1 MQAYQ
6 FFIGPSPFKIDCTGV
21 LIYNMCMKK
30 RLIPV
35 FILISAA
42 LPAKE
47 FRYRFEEGSRY
58 KARSVVREQVYLNH
72 NYISDS
78 EILNLFSVEIT
89 GVRPDGRGEL
99 EARYG
104 VAETIRRPG
113 SAVVLYSTG
122 TAEKNYLSRFC
133 QDRFGAF
140 SEDEDDFM
148 PVVRNVPLFPERDL
162 QPGDQWSAPGY
173 EVHDFRESFGIR
185 DGFRFDTQVSYRYI
199 GETERNGVKVDE
211 IEAVSFASFVPRET
225 APALPI
231 RVVSQVNQSLY
242 WDNSEG
248 RLSACREN
256 FDILFLFRDG
266 RTWNFKGFSE
276 SEIIEVLPMDR
287 KGVVSELKK
296 KLGSDRI
303 GIEEKEEGISL
314 VLNDLRF
321 YPDEDRLL
329 PGEESKLDEIAEA
342 LKQIPGYDIRVI
354 GHTAEAGNAKMRLQL
369 SLDRAGRVAE
379 ELIRRKARS
388 AEQILVEGKG
398 SEEPVA
404 SNDTEEGRRLN
415 RRVEIIIVDEYNR
428 GNGNK

>member
-1 MQAYQ
+1 
-6 FFIGPSPFKIDCTGV
+6 
-21 LIYNMCMKK
+21 MKNK
-30 RLIPV
+30 LIPV
-35 FILISAA
+35 LVLISTA

-47 FRYRFEEGSRY
+47 FRYRFEEGARY
-58 KARSVVREQVYLNH
+58 KARSVVREQVYLNNRH
-72 NYISDS
+72 ISDS
-78 EILNLFSVEIT
+78 EILNLFSVKII
-89 GVRPDGRGEL
+89 GVRPDGRGEM

-104 VAETIRRPG
+104 VADTIRRPG
-113 SAVVLYSTG
+113 SSVVLYSTG

-133 QDRFGAF
+133 QDRFGIF

-185 DGFRFDTQVSYRYI
+185 DGFRFDTQVSYKYV
-199 GETERNGVKVDE
+199 GEKERNGVVIDE
-211 IEAVSFASFVPRET
+211 IEAVSFASYVPRET
-225 APALPI
+225 APTLPI
-231 RVVSQVNQSLY
+231 RVVSQVNQVLY

-266 RTWNFKGFSE
+266 QTWNFKGFSE

-296 KLGSDRI
+296 KLNSDQI
-303 GIEEKEEGISL
+303 EIEEKEEGISL
-314 VLNDLRF
+314 VLKNLQF

-342 LKQIPGYDIRVI
+342 LKQIPGFDIRVV
-354 GHTAEAGNAKMRLQL
+354 GHTAEAGTAKKRLQL

-379 ELIRRKARS
+379 ELIRRRARTV
-388 AEQILVEGKG
+388 EQILIEGKG
-398 SEEPVA
+398 SEEPIA
-404 SNDTEEGRRLN
+404 SNETEEGRRLN

-428 GNGNK
+428 DNGSK

>member
-1 MQAYQ
+1 
-6 FFIGPSPFKIDCTGV
+6 
-21 LIYNMCMKK
+21 MKK

-35 FILISAA
+35 FILISAT

-47 FRYRFEEGSRY
+47 FRYRFEEGARY
-58 KARSVVREQVYLNH
+58 KARSVVREQVYLNQ

-89 GVRPDGRGEL
+89 GVRPDGRGEM
-99 EARYG
+99 EAHYG

-113 SAVVLYSTG
+113 SSIVLYSTG
-122 TAEKNYLSRFC
+122 AAEKIYVSRFC
-133 QDRFGAF
+133 QDMFGTF

-148 PVVRNVPLFPERDL
+148 PVVRNVPLFPERDI

-173 EVHDFRESFGIR
+173 EVHDFRESFGLR
-185 DGFRFDTQVSYRYI
+185 EGFRFDTQVSYKYV
-199 GETERNGVKVDE
+199 GETERNGVILDK
-211 IEAVSFASFVPRET
+211 IEAVSFASYVPNQT
-225 APALPI
+225 GASLPV
-231 RVVSQVNQSLY
+231 RVVSQVNQVLY
-242 WDNSEG
+242 WDNRDG
-248 RLSACREN
+248 RLAACSES

-266 RTWNFKGFSE
+266 QTWNFKGVSE
-276 SEIIEVLPMDR
+276 SEILEVIPMDR
-287 KGVVSELKK
+287 REVVSELKK
-296 KLGSDRI
+296 KLNSDQI
-303 GIEEKEEGISL
+303 SIEEKDEGISL
-314 VLNDLRF
+314 TLKNLQF

-329 PGEESKLDEIAEA
+329 PGEEKKLDEIAEA

-354 GHTAEAGNAKMRLQL
+354 GHTAEAGSVKKRLQL

-379 ELIRRKARS
+379 ELIRRKARTV
-388 AEQILVEGKG
+388 EQILIEGKG

-428 GNGNK
+428 RNENK

>member
-1 MQAYQ
+1 M
-6 FFIGPSPFKIDCTGV
+6 
-21 LIYNMCMKK
+21 
-30 RLIPV
+30 
-35 FILISAA
+35 
-42 LPAKE
+42 
-47 FRYRFEEGSRY
+47 
-58 KARSVVREQVYLNH
+58 
-72 NYISDS
+72 
-78 EILNLFSVEIT
+78 
-89 GVRPDGRGEL
+89 
-99 EARYG
+99 
-104 VAETIRRPG
+104 
-113 SAVVLYSTG
+113 
-122 TAEKNYLSRFC
+122 
-133 QDRFGAF
+133 
-140 SEDEDDFM
+140 
-148 PVVRNVPLFPERDL
+148 
-162 QPGDQWSAPGY
+162 
-173 EVHDFRESFGIR
+173 
-185 DGFRFDTQVSYRYI
+185 
-199 GETERNGVKVDE
+199 
-211 IEAVSFASFVPRET
+211 
-225 APALPI
+225 
-231 RVVSQVNQSLY
+231 
-242 WDNSEG
+242 
-248 RLSACREN
+248 
-256 FDILFLFRDG
+256 
-266 RTWNFKGFSE
+266 
-276 SEIIEVLPMDR
+276 LPMDR